1 MKKCPRCGVDNGASN
16 RFCEQCGHALTSDV
30 APRAEIPKI
39 DPTQTMTMQGG
50 LIKTQAAKTPVSRAV
65 PIDVLFSYK
74 NKLVIGRAPDCDIC
88 LPHPI
93 VSRYHAVLERVG
105 DTIQLRDLNS
115 VNGVQVGGR
124 RMSQS
129 TQVKER
135 ERIGVGPF
143 LFSLAGGVLYSLDS
157 SQSLRLEAHGLEKEI
172 LLATGQKRKL
182 LENINLAV
190 EPGEFVT
197 LLGPSG
203 SGKSTLMDCL
213 NGRRPATGGALLAN
227 GEDFYR
233 HLDSF
238 RQSLGYVPQRDIVH
252 YQLTVARALYYTAR
266 LRLPTDTES
275 SELDARVEEVL
286 ALMELGP
293 HRNTLVADL
302 SGGQIKRVS
311 LGAEL
316 LARPCLLYIDEA
328 TSGLDAGTEARMM
341 GLFRQLSDEGRSVI
355 CITHNVDNVA
365 SSHLAVFLMR
375 GRLVYF
381 GPPKDAPGHFG
392 VNRLSDI
399 YDRLGDKQAEHWE
412 ETFLRSELHQEFVLK
427 RLKEKTP
434 DAEPASN
441 PDFRATGEFC
451 LLPNASGVAPVPA
464 SKDPERSFR
473 PPLWHQF
480 KVLTRRYADLI
491 LGDRRSLR
499 LLLLQAPIVAVVVL
513 LGFANKPY
521 DELVPIPRK
530 LDPSERSTL
539 EALAEI
545 TSNNTLD
552 ISPTDRQILENWK
565 WPIKDGAETITAL
578 EILNGLRKFQDA
590 RIIQKLLEVNGPV
603 VPDRNIIN
611 PRFTY
616 MLLFLIAVIVMWF
629 GCNNAAKEIVKEEA
643 IYGRER
649 AVNLGIVPYLGSK
662 YLLLSLVSAFQTF
675 LLIGIIYGAMW
686 IMYETI
692 GRPMPNLTYM
702 LSYLPQYGVLVL
714 LAMTGVAMGLLLSAC
729 VATPD
734 RANNLMPYV
743 LIPQI
748 ILGGGFLQVSSG
760 PLYWLA
766 FAASPV
772 YWAYRGIHLG
782 YSELPSF
789 TPGYVDAVEGIGR
802 PCLALTVQ
810 IIVMLILTAWFLRRK
825 DVRRA

>member
-1 MKKCPRCGVDNGASN
+1 MKKCPNCSVDNGAGN
-16 RFCEQCGHALTSDV
+16 RFCEQCGYALENGAAGRS
-30 APRAEIPKI
+30 EGPKI
-39 DPTQTMTMQGG
+39 DPTLTVTVRPGFT
-50 LIKTQAAKTPVSRAV
+50 KRETAKTPESRAV
-65 PIDVLFSYK
+65 PVDVLFSYK
-74 NKLVIGRAPDCDIC
+74 NKLVVGRAPDCDIC

-93 VSRYHAVLERVG
+93 VSRYHAVLERADDG
-105 DTIQLRDLNS
+105 IRLRDLNS
-115 VNGVQVGGR
+115 VNGVQVNGR
-124 RMSQS
+124 RM
-129 TQVKER
+129 TQTTLIKER

-157 SQSLRLEAHGLEKEI
+157 SQSLRLEARSLEKEI
-172 LLATGQKRKL
+172 ILGSGQKRKL

-213 NGRRPATGGALLAN
+213 NGRRPATGGALTAN

-252 YQLTVARALYYTAR
+252 NQLTVARALFYTAR
-266 LRLPTDTES
+266 LRLPTDTEPA
-275 SELDARVEEVL
+275 ELEARVEEVL
-286 ALMELGP
+286 TTMELGP

-365 SSHLAVFLMR
+365 SSHLVLFLMK
-375 GRLVYF
+375 GRQIFF
-381 GPPKDAPGHFG
+381 GPPKEAMAHFK
-392 VNRLSDI
+392 VARLGEI
-399 YDRLGDKQAEHWE
+399 YDRLADKSAEDWE
-412 ETFLRSELHQEFVLK
+412 AAYNRTDLHQEFVRK
-427 RLKEKTP
+427 RLNETSK
-434 DAEPASN
+434 AETDSINGSAE
-441 PDFRATGEFC
+441 AAGAYC
-451 LLPNASGVAPVPA
+451 LLPNAQGVAPAPA
-464 SKDPERSFR
+464 ETKDPKRTFR

-480 KVLTRRYADLI
+480 KILTRRYAELI

-499 LLLLQAPIVAVVVL
+499 LLLLQAPIVAIVVL

-521 DELVPIPRK
+521 DDMVPVPRI
-530 LDPSERSTL
+530 LEPSERSTL
-539 EALAEI
+539 EAIEEI
-545 TSNNTLD
+545 TTNGD
-552 ISPTDRQILENWK
+552 LELTPAQNEALERWR
-565 WPIKDGAETITAL
+565 WPIKGGAESISAK
-578 EILNGLRKFQDA
+578 EILAGLKKFQDA
-590 RIIQKLLEVNGPV
+590 RIIQKLLAVNGPV
-603 VPDRNIIN
+603 LPDRNMIN

-616 MLLFLIAVIVMWF
+616 MLLFLVAVIVMWF

-649 AVNLGIVPYLGSK
+649 AVNLGILTYLGSK
-662 YLLLSLVSAFQTF
+662 FLLLSVVSAVQTF
-675 LLIGIIYGAMW
+675 LLVGIIYGTMW
-686 IMYETI
+686 VLLQAF
-692 GRPMPNLTYM
+692 GKPMPNAAYM

-714 LAMTGVAMGLLLSAC
+714 LAMTGVSMGLLLSSC

-760 PLYWLA
+760 PLYWTA
-766 FAASPV
+766 FTCSPV

-782 YSELPSF
+782 ASQLPSLYA
-789 TPGYVDAVEGIGR
+789 GL
-802 PCLALTVQ
+802 C
-810 IIVMLILTAWFLRRK
+810 
-825 DVRRA
+825 